1 MIRLA
6 NKLGATLN
14 LPSTISFRQVPLVM
28 SVPTAPNAHGDGSV
42 VVGRCRVEPR
52 QFTLSGS
59 IYYPDRQQIRDFAD
73 ALLQF
78 LQHPPIEVYKWA
90 APDSRR
96 LYAYPLG
103 AAQDWMDAGAELV
116 VNIPMVAPDPY
127 WYGNETEYTEPA
139 ASQWSV
145 DVDGTAPTYPV
156 VTIRLTAAG
165 GPLVI
170 RHMGTGRL
178 IDIVGSYEPGDVVR
192 VDTAT
197 FRSVLQSEGIETPII
212 DRLGDEFVAH
222 GFALSPGANALQ
234 YTGPD
239 AGVTLS
245 WRPRWY

>member
-127 WYGNETEYTEPA
+127 WYGNETVSHRPA
-139 ASQWSV
+139 SGAWTV
-145 DVDGTAPTYPV
+145 DVDGTAPTHPV
-156 VTIRLTAAG
+156 MTVHVTGSSSSAIVVSGPGGVLQVAG
-165 GPLVI
+165 PWQ
-170 RHMGTGRL
+170 
-178 IDIVGSYEPGDVVR
+178 SGDVLH
-192 VDTAT
+192 VDTEAFTAT
-197 FRSVLQSEGIETPII
+197 LTRGGTTSPAV
-212 DRLGDEFVAH
+212 DRLSNEFVAD
-222 GFALSPGANALQ
+222 GFELLPGANTLT
-234 YTGPD
+234 YTGPN
-239 AGVTLS
+239 ASVSVTY
-245 WRPRWY
+245 RPRWY